1 MLYLKAKSL
10 PEREAGGLTK
20 GFTLIELLVVIAI
33 ISLLSSIMLAS
44 LGQARA
50 KAADAAIK
58 ENLVSLRSQAELL
71 YNQALSCYT
80 DGSSGAS
87 CPVSSGG
94 WINCT
99 VTSPI
104 IFANQKIQDILSASR
119 NLSSLPRSPC
129 MLSSGGTS
137 WAVAVPLKTN
147 SALAWCVD
155 SSSRSK
161 SVFYN
166 DLDFTQSFQTSPNF
180 VSCL

>member
-1 MLYLKAKSL
+1 MFPLKTRSDNLKAVS
-10 PEREAGGLTK
+10 

-33 ISLLSSIMLAS
+33 ISLLSSIVLAS

-58 ENLVSLRSQAELL
+58 ENLVSLRSQAGLL
-71 YNQALSCYT
+71 YDQALDCYT
-80 DGSSGAS
+80 DGSPGPCHAF
-87 CPVSSGG
+87 SGG
-94 WINCT
+94 EISCS
-99 VTSPI
+99 VVSPI
-104 IFANQKIQDILSASR
+104 VFANQKIQDILIASR
-119 NLSSLPRSPC
+119 KLSSYPTQSPC
-129 MLSSGGTS
+129 MYSSGMKS

-155 SSSRSK
+155 SSGSSK

-166 DLDFTQSFQTSPNF
+166 VLDFTQSFQISVSPDF